1 MERSMST
8 HSANFSASDTFAGGD
23 PGWYDHALSHLAD
36 QPRWPTDKER
46 AIMEPYDY
54 LSALPGKEVRTRLI
68 EAFNVWLQVP
78 SHKLEAI
85 SRVVSM
91 LHNASLLMD
100 DVEDNS
106 DLRRGIPV
114 AHKIYGIPQTI
125 NTANYV
131 YFKVLSDIFTFT
143 KAGPSNLN
151 EHDAEFQARPPTTQS
166 SASSVSPQPRLS
178 PVNSGT
184 ATPTESDSKLG
195 SASAKLGDPSAQP
208 FTDPS
213 SRISHGS
220 LNSLPSSGS
229 RQSVESLVV
238 EEMINLHRGQ
248 GMDLFWRD
256 SLICPTEGEYVEMVN
271 NKTGGL
277 FRIALK
283 LMMTQSPVLADQ
295 RADGSQRRYDTG
307 DAGVQPAFP
316 DLIPLANVIGLL
328 FQIRDDYMNLQ
339 SDQYTA
345 HKGFCEDLTEGKF
358 SFPIIHSVRASAATT
373 SSSTIPPNRQILN
386 VLKQRPTDEATKSYA
401 VAYMRD
407 QTHSFTYTRSV
418 LRRLDA
424 QARREIDR
432 IANQWTAA
440 ARPRSSAPSAPD
452 EQRTNARLVSILDVL
467 RGGWWEQSEKDLTSP
482 PSS

>member
-1 MERSMST
+1 MERSTST
-8 HSANFSASDTFAGGD
+8 QSANFSASATFPGGD
-23 PGWYDHALSHLAD
+23 PSWYDDALELLAE
-36 QPRWPTDKER
+36 QPAWPADKER

-54 LSALPGKEVRTRLI
+54 LSAHPGKEVRTRLI

-78 SHKLEAI
+78 AHKLEAI
-85 SRVVSM
+85 SKVVSM
-91 LHNASLLMD
+91 LHTASLLMD

-131 YFKVLSDIFTFT
+131 YFKVLSDIFALT
-143 KAGPSNLN
+143 KALPGVSGESDLASEPLRSSPS
-151 EHDAEFQARPPTTQS
+151 H
-166 SASSVSPQPRLS
+166 SPSQHQPRLS
-178 PVNSGT
+178 PVTSGA
-184 ATPTESDSKLG
+184 ATPTEHDV
-195 SASAKLGDPSAQP
+195 AQP
-208 FTDPS
+208 AS
-213 SRISHGS
+213 SRHSESDLSPSPS
-220 LNSLPSSGS
+220 LSTSGA
-229 RQSVESLVV
+229 RQSVENLVV

-283 LMMTQSPVLADQ
+283 LMMTQSPVLTGR
-295 RADGSQRRYDTG
+295 RAAQTLQGNS
-307 DAGVQPAFP
+307 DAQSSFGLP

-339 SDQYTA
+339 SSQYA
-345 HKGFCEDLTEGKF
+345 SNKGFCEDLTEGKF
-358 SFPIIHSVRASAATT
+358 SFPIIHSIRASAGSSQPTATT
-373 SSSTIPPNRQILN
+373 TTLRSTSALGPNRQILN
-386 VLKQRPTDEATKSYA
+386 VLKQRPTDEATKTYA

-407 QTHSFTYTRSV
+407 QTQSFAYTRNV

-424 QARREIDR
+424 QARREVER
-432 IANQWTAA
+432 IVSGWAA
-440 ARPRSSAPSAPD
+440 AGRGSADAASAD
-452 EQRTNARLVSILDVL
+452 RTNAKLIAILDAL
-467 RGGWWEQSEKDLTSP
+467 RGGWWEESEADMAAGQKS
-482 PSS
+482 